1 MDSKLKPQLNNN
13 LIKTKQSSGRFSQLL
28 ANENFQAF
36 ALFLLSLGLFLL
48 FWEWGAKAK
57 IFAKGM
63 PPASLTLKEFWWWV
77 THPFF
82 NNGPNDLGI
91 GWNLLISLRRVAIG
105 YILASLIAIPLGII
119 IGMSKLAAKVFNPY
133 VQLLKPISPLAWL
146 PLGLYLFRDSEK
158 TGVFIIL
165 ISSIWPTLVNTAF
178 GVANVN
184 PDYLD
189 VSKTLG
195 ASRWQ
200 TIFKIIIPAA
210 LPNIISGLR
219 ISMGIAWLVIVAA
232 EMLLGTGL
240 GYFIWNEWNNL
251 YIPNIIVAILIIGI
265 IGLLLDQIFA
275 FLENLVSFGKKIS

>member
-1 MDSKLKPQLNNN
+1 MAVSKATIGQY
-13 LIKTKQSSGRFSQLL
+13 QGADRSSPFL
-28 ANENFQAF
+28 NENTRAVL
-36 ALFLLSLGLFLL
+36 LFLGSLITFLL
-48 FWEWGAKAK
+48 VWEIGARLG

-63 PPASLTLKEFWWWV
+63 PTASKTLQELWWWT

-105 YILASLIAIPLGII
+105 YILASLIAIPLGILVGI
-119 IGMSKLAAKVFNPY
+119 SPVAYKAFNPY
-133 VQLLKPISPLAWL
+133 VQLLKPVSPLAWL
-146 PLGLYLFRDSEK
+146 PLGLYIFRDSEQ

-165 ISSIWPTLVNTAF
+165 ISSIWPTLINTAF

-184 PDYLD
+184 PDYLN
-189 VSKTLG
+189 VARTLG
-195 ASRWQ
+195 SSRMR
-200 TIFKIIIPAA
+200 TIFKVIIPAA
-210 LPNIISGLR
+210 LPNIVSGLR

-251 YIPNIIVAILIIGI
+251 YIPNILVAIFIIGFV
-265 IGLLLDQIFA
+265 GLALDSIFGA
-275 FLENLVSFGKKIS
+275 LERMVSFGSKS